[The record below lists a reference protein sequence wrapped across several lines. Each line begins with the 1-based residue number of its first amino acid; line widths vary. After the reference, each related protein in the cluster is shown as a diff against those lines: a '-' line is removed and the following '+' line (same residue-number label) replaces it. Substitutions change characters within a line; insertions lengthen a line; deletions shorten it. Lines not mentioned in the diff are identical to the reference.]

1 MKKQVDIK
9 LVMKESICIKRLLF
23 NSFFQNFSEVFY
35 CHYDVLVRC
44 FNILSEE
51 TDFLEHFGFIVWH
64 VRDGFLQEA
73 RALAKRVSSTTTKAF
88 AVFVNL
94 NLAHLHS
101 TIIAFDVLK
110 VPGPGGKKSE

>member
-51 TDFLEHFGFIVWH
+51 TDFLEHFFFSVWH

-73 RALAKRVSSTTTKAF
+73 RALAKRVSSF
-88 AVFVNL
+88 SVFVNL